1 MPPKEKAVKAPPN
14 EKAIAARAAAEAWK
28 PTPFTH
34 ISFIRG
40 FDTVDAKNPLAPN
53 PSILFDA
60 VAICDYEKV
69 KQCLLSDGNVDS
81 KNPSGSSL
89 THVAVRM
96 RDVKMLELIM
106 AFHPNIDVKESVE
119 VGACTPLH
127 LAAEAGDVAIVAMLL
142 KNGAS
147 PRMQNA
153 VLSTPLH
160 IAASKGN
167 HDVVKALLDAVN
179 LPKPKGYAEDPVVP
193 FGEML
198 DGQGKSAHY
207 WAKEYGHDGIAELL
221 PPIPYDPLAQ
231 MDIKKAEV
239 KVWNPNPK
247 KPKKDK
253 GKKKGDKKDG
263 KGKKK
268 K

>member
-207 WAKEYGHDGIAELL
+207 WAKEYGHDGIAGDHRVAT
-221 PPIPYDPLAQ
+221 PVRNCLAPWCCHCHR
-231 MDIKKAEV
+231 DTH
-239 KVWNPNPK
+239 PSGFP
-247 KPKKDK
+247 
-253 GKKKGDKKDG
+253 
-263 KGKKK
+263 
-268 K
+268 